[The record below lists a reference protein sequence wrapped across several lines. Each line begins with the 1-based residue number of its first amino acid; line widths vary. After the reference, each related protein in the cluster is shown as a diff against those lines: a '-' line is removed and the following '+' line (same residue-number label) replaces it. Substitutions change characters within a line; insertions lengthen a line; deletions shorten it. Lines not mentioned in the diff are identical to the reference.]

1 MWHGSCFVFTAASR
15 RALTRQ
21 KGHDIMPRLIDRI
34 EIHTNRHGS
43 ARAASL
49 YRAWLLRW
57 HRSQPDRANVS
68 VSKSR
73 VWLGSER
80 YWRLDVR
87 AD

>member
-1 MWHGSCFVFTAASR
+1 
-15 RALTRQ
+15 
-21 KGHDIMPRLIDRI
+21 MPRLIDLV
-34 EIHTNRHGS
+34 EIHTDEPGS
-43 ARAASL
+43 RRRASVRRL
-49 YRAWLLRW
+49 QLLRW

-80 YWRLDVR
+80 YWRLEVR